1 MSWCCRRHCGPMV
14 HTRQCEPL
22 LAVLEWPRETVK
34 SSATQREP
42 MDSWTVLGGNDTEIR
57 VDATGPE
64 DARRVVFLHG
74 YSQSRLSWRK
84 QFESSLADQY
94 RLVAPDL
101 RGHGRSAKPEN
112 AYDDATQ
119 WAADLEAVFRSANA
133 EHPAVVAWS
142 YGGLPLLDYL
152 AEHGTDRIAGV
163 NLVAA
168 VSAIGTESA
177 TERLGGEYI
186 ALMDGLTDTDA
197 ERSIEAIEGLVQV
210 CQEESP
216 SEQELALM
224 TGYNALCPPRVRDAL
239 RSPPAVTFRRRVCP
253 VPSPSL
259 SLVSVGSF
267 GKASVASGT
276 PSPSVS
282 VLPGSVPLARSSPS
296 GTPSP
301 SVSVTAL
308 LERGSRG

>member
-1 MSWCCRRHCGPMV
+1 
-14 HTRQCEPL
+14 
-22 LAVLEWPRETVK
+22 
-34 SSATQREP
+34 

-186 ALMDGLTDTDA
+186 ALMDGLTDADA
-197 ERSIEAIEGLVQV
+197 ERSIEAIEGLVKV

-239 RSPPAVTFRRRVCP
+239 RSRTVGHEALVT
-253 VPSPSL
+253 
-259 SLVSVGSF
+259 
-267 GKASVASGT
+267 
-276 PSPSVS
+276 
-282 VLPGSVPLARSSPS
+282 
-296 GTPSP
+296 
-301 SVSVTAL
+301 SVTLPMLVTHGENDRVVDPATGEL
-308 LERGSRG
+308 HAENPHAEHSVYRGVGHSPFLERTERFNRELQAFLDSL